1 MSKKY
6 VLVTGSAGGI
16 GQALTNKFIAEGF
29 TVLGVDQCAQVVT
42 KGFIPLQIDLG
53 EIVKNPAYLN
63 EFISTVG
70 QLTHGDGISCL
81 VNNAAEQIL
90 NSIENITIDEWLRS
104 FDINLHAPFILIKV
118 FYEHLV
124 KNNGAVVNISS
135 IHARLTKKEFSAYA
149 TSKASLSALTRNL
162 ALDFGGKVRINAI
175 EPAAISTE
183 MLKAGFEGK
192 QSEFAL
198 LESFHPQ
205 GRIGL
210 PEEVANLAYYL
221 ASNESR
227 FLHGSCV
234 RIDGGIA
241 NCLSDPD

>member
-29 TVLGVDQCAQVVT
+29 IVLGVDQCKQLASD
-42 KGFIPLQIDLG
+42 KLIPLQIDLSK
-53 EIVKNPAYLN
+53 IVNDPTYLN
-63 EFISTVG
+63 EFINSVVH
-70 QLTHGDGISCL
+70 LTQEDGISYL
-81 VNNAAEQIL
+81 INNAAEQIL
-90 NSIENITIDEWLRS
+90 NSIENITIEEWMRS

-118 FYEHLV
+118 FYENLV

-149 TSKASLSALTRNL
+149 TSKAALSALTRNL

-175 EPAAISTE
+175 EPAAIATK
-183 MLKAGFEGK
+183 MLQAGFEGK
-192 QSEFAL
+192 LEEFSK

-210 PEEVANLAYYL
+210 PEEVASLAYYL
-221 ASNESR
+221 TTNESR
-227 FLHGSCV
+227 FLHGSCIS
-234 RIDGGIA
+234 IDGGISS
-241 NCLSDPD
+241 CLSDPS

>member
-1 MSKKY
+1 MSRKY
-6 VLVTGSAGGI
+6 VLITGSAGGI
-16 GQALTNKFIAEGF
+16 GKALTNKFIAEGF
-29 TVLGVDQCAQVVT
+29 IVLGIDQCAQVVT
-42 KGFIPLQIDLG
+42 EGFIPLQIDLG
-53 EIVKNPAYLN
+53 EIVKNPVYLN
-63 EFISTVG
+63 ELINSVA
-70 QLTHGDGISCL
+70 QLTQGYGISYL
-81 VNNAAEQIL
+81 INNAAEQIL
-90 NSIENITIDEWLRS
+90 NSIENIKIEEWMRS

-118 FYEHLV
+118 FYESLA
-124 KNNGAVVNISS
+124 KNNGAVINISS

-149 TSKASLSALTRNL
+149 TSKAALSALTRNL
-162 ALDFGGKVRINAI
+162 ALDFGSKVRINAI

-221 ASNESR
+221 SSNESR

-234 RIDGGIA
+234 SMDGGISS
-241 NCLSDPD
+241 CLSDPS